1 MYCFNFFR
9 NQLLWHLN
17 SIRNVNMCLLEV
29 AMFEKCR
36 SSHFQSEGESKKF
49 EGGVTNFF
57 WGEGGYFCWGGIS
70 TPLQS
75 AQL

>member
-1 MYCFNFFR
+1 MYCFNFFK

-17 SIRNVNMCLLEV
+17 SFRNVNMCFLEV

-49 EGGVTNFF
+49 EGGYQFSF
-57 WGEGGYFCWGGIS
+57 GGGGGYFC
-70 TPLQS
+70 
-75 AQL
+75 